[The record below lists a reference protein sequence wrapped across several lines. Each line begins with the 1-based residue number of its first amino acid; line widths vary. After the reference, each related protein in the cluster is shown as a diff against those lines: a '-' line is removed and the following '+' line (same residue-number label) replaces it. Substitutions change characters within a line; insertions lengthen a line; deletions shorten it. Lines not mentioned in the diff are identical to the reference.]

1 MIHLGY
7 RAGLLRAVGDGPVPR
22 PPLAQ
27 EGLAALG
34 DLGRLVH
41 VFVVLEMSARRGF
54 DSSVN

>member
-22 PPLAQ
+22 PPLTQ

-41 VFVVLEMSARRGF
+41 VFVVLEMNARRGF